1 MSAGVIYVGEDALPE
16 RLETLF
22 GVEGSATLS
31 SAGFSS
37 GNVSAEFCTPVDGKV
52 KIKVTPKISAA
63 KSFFFRMKVK

>member
-31 SAGFSS
+31 SVGFSS
-37 GNVSAEFCTPVDGKV
+37 GNVLAEFCSPVDGKL
-52 KIKVTPKISAA
+52 KIKVTPKTGAGN
-63 KSFFFRMKVK
+63 SFFFRMKVK